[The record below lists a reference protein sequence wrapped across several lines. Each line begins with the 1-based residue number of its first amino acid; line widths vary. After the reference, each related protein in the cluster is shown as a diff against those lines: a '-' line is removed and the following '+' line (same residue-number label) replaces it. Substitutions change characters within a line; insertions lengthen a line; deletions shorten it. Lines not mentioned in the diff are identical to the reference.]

1 MAESLHVL
9 PAINLALNRFRS
21 TCQSMV
27 IWLCKI
33 CLESKCF
40 YSEPPEPPTNVYIT
54 EVSSRSISLAWYP
67 AFDGNSPV
75 LHYMVQYKER
85 ASPWREQNNL
95 TVGGVASAVVV
106 GDLVPYTEY
115 QLHVVSVNSIGAGPP
130 SKAVTAITSEEGKDH
145 YCAIPAITPFVLKF
159 HPVLQNQCE
168 WKQFLGP
175 SWESLGM

>member
-1 MAESLHVL
+1 M
-9 PAINLALNRFRS
+9 
-21 TCQSMV
+21 
-27 IWLCKI
+27 
-33 CLESKCF
+33 

-95 TVGGVASAVVV
+95 TVGGAASAVVV
-106 GDLVPYTEY
+106 TDLEPYTEY

-130 SKAVTAITSEEGKDH
+130 SKVVTAVTSEEGKHH
-145 YCAIPAITPFVLKF
+145 YCSIPALLSLFDSSIWSSKICASGSNFWDPAESHLACKCLLK
-159 HPVLQNQCE
+159 
-168 WKQFLGP
+168 
-175 SWESLGM
+175 